1 MAPENVAQIYHRCI
15 KLDVAIPGKR
25 ISVIKKHI
33 KENCTSLHFFL
44 YLIKCIFHLFLS
56 H

>member
-1 MAPENVAQIYHRCI
+1 MPQEACCLQWVILWHRCI
-15 KLDVAIPGKR
+15 KIDVAIPGKR

-44 YLIKCIFHLFLS
+44 QGHSK
-56 H
+56 